1 MIESNQ
7 TQEETRR
14 PLGTLACLKMGFEVV
29 ARNPELILIPLI
41 LDLFLWLG
49 PRLSIAPI
57 IQAVKAFMH
66 QWVLTDLA
74 TPEVSEA
81 ALMIDQVLG
90 EVARTFDLFS
100 ALRPAPLVGVPVLMP
115 YRITVARP
123 FGARPELP
131 VRSVGSLMGLTL
143 LLMVVGLALAAIYLR
158 GIGRRVIDET
168 EAPLPG
174 PQPPPAVWI
183 KFLRF
188 GALLLALLIVFST
201 GFSFFLTLVGMV
213 SMTVASILMTLAFSS
228 VLFAGVHLVFAIPGM
243 VQLRR
248 GPLRAIQESLI
259 LTRSDFMNVL
269 LLLGLVL
276 LISQGLNV
284 VWSLPD
290 AGSWSTVVGLAGHA
304 FVSTGLTAALF
315 IFYQE
320 RLNFLRVLK
329 EAATA
334 QARAQQDAQSSSPA
348 GS

>member
-1 MIESNQ
+1 VIETNR

-29 ARNPELILIPLI
+29 ARNPALILTPL
-41 LDLFLWLG
+41 LVDLFLWLG

-57 IQAVKAFMH
+57 VRAVRVFVN
-66 QWVLTDLA
+66 QWVLTDLSS
-74 TPEVSEA
+74 PEVSEA
-81 ALMIDQVLG
+81 AATIDQVLS

-115 YRITVARP
+115 YRVTTDQP
-123 FGARPELP
+123 FGVRPEML
-131 VRSVGSLMGLTL
+131 VHSVGGMMGWTL
-143 LLMVVGLALAAIYLR
+143 LLMAVGLALTALYLQ
-158 GIGRRVIDET
+158 GVGRRVIDET

-174 PQPPPAVWI
+174 PKSPPAVWI
-183 KFLRF
+183 QFLKL

-201 GFSFFLTLVGMV
+201 GFSFVLTLVGMV
-213 SMTVASILMTLAFSS
+213 SMAVAGILMTLAFSS
-228 VLFAGVHLVFAIPGM
+228 VLFIGVHLIFAVPGI

-248 GPLRAIQESLI
+248 GPLRAIRESLI
-259 LTRSDFMNVL
+259 LARSDFMNVL

-290 AGSWSTVVGLAGHA
+290 PGSWSTAVGLAGHA

-320 RLNFLRVLK
+320 RLNFLRILK
-329 EAATA
+329 QAATA
-334 QARAQQDAQSSSPA
+334 QTRAQHDAQPS
-348 GS
+348 

>member
-1 MIESNQ
+1 
-7 TQEETRR
+7 
-14 PLGTLACLKMGFEVV
+14 MGFEVV
-29 ARNPELILIPLI
+29 ARNPELILIPLV

-57 IQAVKAFMH
+57 VKAVKVLMR
-66 QWVLTDLA
+66 QWVSTDLS

-81 ALMIDQVLG
+81 AAMIDQVLS
-90 EVARTFDLFS
+90 EIARTFDLFS
-100 ALRPAPLVGVPVLMP
+100 ALRPGPLVGVPVLMP

-123 FGARPELP
+123 FGTRPELP
-131 VRSVGSLMGLTL
+131 VHSVFGMMGLTL
-143 LLMVVGLALAAIYLR
+143 LLMAVGLALTALYLR
-158 GIGRRVIDET
+158 GVGRRVIDET
-168 EAPLPG
+168 EMPLPG

-183 KFLRF
+183 QFLKF
-188 GALLLALLIVFST
+188 GALLLGLVVIFST
-201 GFSFFLTLVGMV
+201 TFSFFLTLVGMV
-213 SMTVASILMTLAFSS
+213 SMAVAGILMTLAFSS
-228 VLFAGVHLVFAIPGM
+228 VLFIGVHLVFAIPGI

-290 AGSWSTVVGLAGHA
+290 PGSWSTLVGLAGHA

-315 IFYQE
+315 VFYQE
-320 RLNFLRVLK
+320 RLNFLRILK
-329 EAATA
+329 QAAQA
-334 QARAQQDAQSSSPA
+334 QARTQQDAQPSSTT

>member
-1 MIESNQ
+1 
-7 TQEETRR
+7 
-14 PLGTLACLKMGFEVV
+14 MGFEVV
-29 ARNPELILIPLI
+29 ARNPELILTPLI

-57 IQAVKAFMH
+57 VQATKAFVH
-66 QWVLTDLA
+66 RWVLTDMS

-81 ALMIDQVLG
+81 AVMVDQVLS

-131 VRSVGSLMGLTL
+131 VDSVGSMMGLTL
-143 LLMVVGLALAAIYLR
+143 LLMVVGLAFAALYLR
-158 GIGRRVIDET
+158 GVGRRVIDET

-174 PQPPPAVWI
+174 PRSSLTVWLE
-183 KFLRF
+183 FLKF
-188 GALLLALLIVFST
+188 GALLLALLIIFLMA
-201 GFSFFLTLVGMV
+201 FSFFITLVGMV
-213 SMTVASILMTLAFSS
+213 SMAVAGILVTLAFSS
-228 VLFAGVHLVFAIPGM
+228 VLFVGVHLVFTIPGI

-248 GPLRAIQESLI
+248 GSLRAIQESLI
-259 LTRSDFMNVL
+259 LARSDFINVL
-269 LLLGLVL
+269 FLLGLVL

-290 AGSWSTVVGLAGHA
+290 PGSWSTLVGLAGHA

-320 RLNFLRVLK
+320 RLNFLRILK
-329 EAATA
+329 QAATA
-334 QARAQQDAQSSSPA
+334 HARAQRDAQPS
-348 GS
+348 